1 MCRLYD
7 RASLSVDLTLFPSD
21 ALNGESIDSRN
32 KVVEVLLPFSFAWF
46 RVRRFRSLSPL
57 SLLPTDRASPTF
69 QYSFLEQGFDPYVFV
84 NGNSFSPRQTPP
96 THPHVH
102 PPPMTIPID
111 YMGHAFDLR
120 LPAIALTAT
129 LGFYVRLKA
138 SPLGYPPLPREPGVG
153 EWTREEVEVYN
164 ESFRTRTVP
173 REPGS
178 LDSLSTCHDWD
189 WLRAVAGDPFMSE
202 PLRRYT
208 PGILAGKWRGTEMV
222 RFLRVRC

>member
-1 MCRLYD
+1 M
-7 RASLSVDLTLFPSD
+7 DLTLFPSD

-32 KVVEVLLPFSFAWF
+32 KVMDVLLPFSFAWF
-46 RVRRFRSLSPL
+46 RVRRFLSLSPL
-57 SLLPTDRASPTF
+57 PFSRPIVPSPTF

-84 NGNSFSPRQTPP
+84 NASTFTPRQTPP

-102 PPPMTIPID
+102 PPPMTVPID

-120 LPAIALTAT
+120 LPAIALSAT
-129 LGFYVRLKA
+129 LSFYVRLGA
-138 SPLGYPPLPREPGVG
+138 IPLVFLPFPREPGVG
-153 EWTREEVEVYN
+153 EWTLEEVEEYN
-164 ESFRTRTVP
+164 DSFRTRTVP
-173 REPGS
+173 RDPGS

-208 PGILAGKWRGTEMV
+208 PGVLTGKWRGTEMV
-222 RFLRVRC
+222 RLLRVRC